1 MGSIGAPEILVIM
14 VLALLVLGP
23 ERLPQAARTMGR
35 WVGEL
40 RRLTGSLQAE
50 VQDVVDEVMRP
61 VNETATVATDSVTS
75 TFATADVGGVVD
87 ADGTATAASPSSAS
101 ASSESPAAGE
111 ADRDA
116 PLPADVP
123 MPGLEPAPSLPVPP
137 VDPRLN

>member
-61 VNETATVATDSVTS
+61 VNETATVATDSVTH

-137 VDPRLN
+137 VDPSLN